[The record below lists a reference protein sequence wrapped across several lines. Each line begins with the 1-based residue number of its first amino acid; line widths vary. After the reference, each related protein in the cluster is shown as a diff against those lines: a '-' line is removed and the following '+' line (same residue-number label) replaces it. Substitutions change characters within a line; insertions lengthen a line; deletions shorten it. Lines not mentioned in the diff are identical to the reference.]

1 MLQVPAKFVEG
12 AIHSYRQTCKRAR
25 NCLDGLVAKTY
36 TVEKKKR
43 WFGKDVYEV
52 NIFGEHTLN
61 HDTTENMLEIFLRDD
76 KISPM
81 DYQLLK
87 FYDSS
92 LEKFSKSSSVNSIIS
107 SCSSIN
113 VSPPEKASR
122 FLATSI
128 ACSGVAPASRAAK
141 AKSDPLPT
149 A

>member
-52 NIFGEHTLN
+52 NIFGEHKLN
-61 HDTTENMLEIFLRDD
+61 HDTPENMLEIFLRDD

-81 DYQLLK
+81 DYQLLN
-87 FYDSS
+87 FMILLWLLISLLRIFC
-92 LEKFSKSSSVNSIIS
+92 LEKQIKTLI
-107 SCSSIN
+107 
-113 VSPPEKASR
+113 
-122 FLATSI
+122 L
-128 ACSGVAPASRAAK
+128 
-141 AKSDPLPT
+141 
-149 A
+149 

>member
-1 MLQVPAKFVEG
+1 MLQVLAKFVEG

-52 NIFGEHTLN
+52 NIFGEHKLN
-61 HDTTENMLEIFLRDD
+61 HDTPENMLEIFLRDD

-92 LEKFSKSSSVNSIIS
+92 LAIDKFVEDILSRKTDKNTYPLEADQIGLLNEIS
-107 SCSSIN
+107 SFKELDNITK
-113 VSPPEKASR
+113 EEILDGIR
-122 FLATSI
+122 L
-128 ACSGVAPASRAAK
+128 
-141 AKSDPLPT
+141 
-149 A
+149 